1 MREGRRAL
9 AVTYGLGNLGTNMFS
24 QAFSTY
30 ILFFYLDHLHA
41 PLGPITLAMGVQSV
55 WHAVLNPVTGWLSDR
70 TRTRWGRR
78 IPYIAAGAVPL
89 GVVFWLLWTP
99 PVSKAALPL
108 YFLGVVALFDAL
120 YLLTVINWTSLFPEI
135 FRTREDRAG
144 VARWRQAFGVV
155 ALMLGVAVPPLLY
168 GRFGWSTMG
177 LLLAVPGTLGFLAT
191 VAGTG
196 RRAAESPIPEAPL
209 AIRPALSATWR
220 QPGFW
225 QYLATN
231 FLVQFVLVVIPAG
244 MPFLAKYVLHL
255 THTELTVMLAAAFVA
270 AFVLVHPW
278 AAVIVRWGSR
288 RAFRLAIAL
297 LALGVVPFWFIR
309 TFLQGVLT
317 MLFIGVGLAG
327 FLMLVDIVMAEIIDD
342 DARRV
347 GQRREGLYYG
357 INGFVLRFGTTL
369 ESVVLYGIL
378 TVTRY
383 RPNAAG
389 HASILVQDG
398 FRFLMG
404 GIPLAALLLA
414 LLAFARYRVPESP
427 PLAAEEALPLT

>member
-1 MREGRRAL
+1 
-9 AVTYGLGNLGTNMFS
+9 
-24 QAFSTY
+24 
-30 ILFFYLDHLHA
+30 
-41 PLGPITLAMGVQSV
+41 
-55 WHAVLNPVTGWLSDR
+55 
-70 TRTRWGRR
+70 
-78 IPYIAAGAVPL
+78 
-89 GVVFWLLWTP
+89 
-99 PVSKAALPL
+99 
-108 YFLGVVALFDAL
+108 
-120 YLLTVINWTSLFPEI
+120 
-135 FRTREDRAG
+135 
-144 VARWRQAFGVV
+144 VV

-191 VAGTG
+191 VAGTK
-196 RRAAESPIPEAPL
+196 RRAAESPVPEEPL

-255 THTELTVMLAAAFVA
+255 THAELTLMLAAAFVA

-309 TFLQGVLT
+309 TFLEGVLT

-378 TVTRY
+378 AVTRY

-398 FRFLMG
+398 FRCLMG

-427 PLAAEEALPLT
+427 PLAAEEAIPLS